1 MWCFCFRKKTNS
13 KKAYILQI
21 HTAGLR
27 AGQEN
32 RPAAWLL
39 RKKTATRTIRKEYI
53 VTCSADFARTGSGG
67 VKNKRRWKNGRKI
80 KPEAGFLRR
89 TPERKRVEKITS
101 PEYDRLAEEAN
112 KRIRK
117 NQLKQAKAYAEAGM
131 YFCKK

>member
-1 MWCFCFRKKTNS
+1 M
-13 KKAYILQI
+13 
-21 HTAGLR
+21 
-27 AGQEN
+27 
-32 RPAAWLL
+32 AAE
-39 RKKTATRTIRKEYI
+39 KKTATRTIRKEYI

-67 VKNKRRWKNGRKI
+67 EKKEGGKMGEKLN
-80 KPEAGFLRR
+80 LRQASY
-89 TPERKRVEKITS
+89 EGLQNVKRVEKITS